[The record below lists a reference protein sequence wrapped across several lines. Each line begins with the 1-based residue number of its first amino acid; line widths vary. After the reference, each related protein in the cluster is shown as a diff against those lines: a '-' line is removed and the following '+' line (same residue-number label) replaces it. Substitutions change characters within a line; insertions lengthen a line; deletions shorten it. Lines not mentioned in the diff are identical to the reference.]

1 MGCVNPQSQTNFETA
16 NSLTEL
22 PYAICKVQYKKAH
35 EETLNSCLSS
45 EFCEEIRL
53 AEDVRLN
60 SLNRI
65 EQIVKKYHSK
75 VNKKLNTKGFRN
87 LIHELIGENLIK
99 KYFLVPSID
108 IFKTTKNIFSTLGF
122 EEGDLK
128 GWKIAIE
135 PFEKEFEM
143 DYKGIV
149 YNITQD
155 IRTLAQCQF
164 QGINTTLKFH
174 PDFQVGIFT
183 IILNQNFFKLPQVAY
198 DVAQILFHSKSIKIV
213 NLIINPLDENGKLI
227 ETFGFDGAY
236 YKILYKLF
244 EAISENRTI
253 KGLFFHSMKNYHTM
267 IAPEISTLLIKKM
280 QSETLLAMHFGNI
293 HFSSNFYQKLMFQI
307 VSTRSLLFLSL
318 HGEGLGR
325 FLNDKILPSLIR
337 NTSLVAVSM
346 TGLQKTESENTEKFK
361 KEIKEK
367 NKKINL
373 VYCGEKS
380 FITLPF
386 KFAPNK

>member
-1 MGCVNPQSQTNFETA
+1 MGCVNPQSQA
-16 NSLTEL
+16 NYERENSMTEL
-22 PYAICKVQYKKAH
+22 PYAICKIQYKKAH

-53 AEDVRLN
+53 AEDVRFN

-65 EQIVKKYHSK
+65 EQIIKKYYSK
-75 VNKKLNTKGFRN
+75 VHKKINTNGFRN
-87 LIHELIGENLIK
+87 LIYELIGENLIK

-108 IFKTTKNIFSTLGF
+108 IFKTSKNIFSTLGF
-122 EEGDLK
+122 GEEDIK
-128 GWKIAIE
+128 GCKVALE

-149 YNITQD
+149 YNITQE

-174 PDFQVGIFT
+174 PDYQVGIFT
-183 IILNQNFFKLPQVAY
+183 IILNQNFFKLPQVAN
-198 DVAQILFHSKSIKIV
+198 DVAQILLHSKSIKIV

-236 YKILYKLF
+236 YKVLYKLF
-244 EAISENRTI
+244 EEIAENRTI
-253 KGLFFHSMKNYHTM
+253 RGLFFHSMKNYHTV
-267 IAPEISTLLIKKM
+267 IAPEISTLIIKKM
-280 QSETLLAMHFGNI
+280 QSETLLTIHFGNI
-293 HFSSNFYQKLMFQI
+293 RFSSNFFQKLMFQI

-318 HGEGLGR
+318 HGEGLGSQ
-325 FLNDKILPSLIR
+325 LNEKILPSILR

-346 TGLQKTESENTEKFK
+346 TGLQKTELEGAEKFK

-373 VYCGEKS
+373 IYYGEKS